1 MKFTVIADD
10 CTAYINTVPLR
21 IDVSEIPDNVHA
33 LQYNLETN
41 KGRIEF
47 KMSEDEIRPDN
58 LIIDNL
64 PEWGNEILKKY
75 QWEQLKGSKFF

>member
-47 KMSEDEIRPDN
+47 KMNEDEIRPDN